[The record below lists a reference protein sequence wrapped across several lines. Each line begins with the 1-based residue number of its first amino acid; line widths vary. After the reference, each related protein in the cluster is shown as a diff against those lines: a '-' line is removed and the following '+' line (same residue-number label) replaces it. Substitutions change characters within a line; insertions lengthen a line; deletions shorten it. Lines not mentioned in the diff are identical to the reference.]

1 MAAVVAPAVERRL
14 RLALTAALAIYGVFL
29 LTHPDTYSFMDD
41 VDLPIHEAGHVVFG
55 PFGEFIGFAGGTLM
69 QLIVPLVFAIYFW
82 RRKDRHGA
90 SVALWWFAQSSW
102 NVARYV
108 QDARAQELPL
118 VGGGEHDWAYLL
130 GELGWLRQDIAISH
144 GIRVIGGFIF
154 VAATLLGASAAMA
167 PRPAP
172 PADA

>member
-1 MAAVVAPAVERRL
+1 MTPLLERRL
-14 RLALTAALAIYGVFL
+14 RLALTAALAVYGVFL
-29 LTHPDTYSFMDD
+29 LTHPDTYGFMDD

-55 PFGEFIGFAGGTLM
+55 GTLM
-69 QLIVPLVFAIYFW
+69 QLIVPAVFAIYFW

-90 SVALWWFAQSSW
+90 SVALWWLAQSSW

-130 GELGWLRQDIAISH
+130 GEMGWLRQDIAIGH

-154 VAATLLGASAAMA
+154 VAAILLGVAEASAAQPPSPA
-167 PRPAP
+167 RPGSGLAKP
-172 PADA
+172 

>member
-1 MAAVVAPAVERRL
+1 MSPTLERRL

-29 LTHPDTYSFMDD
+29 LTHPDYYGFMDD
-41 VDLPIHEAGHVVFG
+41 VDLPIHESGHVIFG

-69 QLIVPLVFAIYFW
+69 QLIVPAVFAVYFW

-90 SVALWWFAQSSW
+90 SVAMWWFAQSSW

-130 GELGWLRQDIAISH
+130 GETGLLRQDIAIGH
-144 GIRVIGGFIF
+144 GIRVIGGLIF
-154 VAATLLGASAAMA
+154 VAAMLLGVSAAA
-167 PRPAP
+167 SPATAP
-172 PADA
+172 PPAT